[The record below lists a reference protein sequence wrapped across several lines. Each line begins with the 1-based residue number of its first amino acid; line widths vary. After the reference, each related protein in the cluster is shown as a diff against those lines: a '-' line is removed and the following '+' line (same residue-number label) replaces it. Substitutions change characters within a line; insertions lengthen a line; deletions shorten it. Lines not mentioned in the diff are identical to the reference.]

1 LGYREVGYVGVL
13 LFLLGMV
20 WLDLALGFRASI
32 TVYAGCIQIGLG
44 GLWGMWIFSPG
55 LDIGIEPLHT

>member
-1 LGYREVGYVGVL
+1 MSGVL

-20 WLDLALGFRASI
+20 WLDLALGFRVSI

-44 GLWGMWIFSPG
+44 GLWVCGCLVLVW
-55 LDIGIEPLHT
+55 TRA